1 MFGSVSAQTDLQL
14 AMCFW
19 SEIAPLEL
27 ALAVRSGSLGA
38 NSDDDELAGG
48 GKIRKKQESR
58 SKKEEGRESHLSFKS
73 RDPHL
78 EGGEQVIEPPLIV
91 ISR

>member
-14 AMCFW
+14 AVCFW

-58 SKKEEGRESHLSFKS
+58 SKKEEGRRKRVAPFI
-73 RDPHL
+73 
-78 EGGEQVIEPPLIV
+78 QI
-91 ISR
+91 

>member
-1 MFGSVSAQTDLQL
+1 
-14 AMCFW
+14 MCFW

-38 NSDDDELAGG
+38 NSDDELAGG

-58 SKKEEGRESHLSFKS
+58 SKKEEGRRKRVAPFI
-73 RDPHL
+73 
-78 EGGEQVIEPPLIV
+78 QI
-91 ISR
+91 